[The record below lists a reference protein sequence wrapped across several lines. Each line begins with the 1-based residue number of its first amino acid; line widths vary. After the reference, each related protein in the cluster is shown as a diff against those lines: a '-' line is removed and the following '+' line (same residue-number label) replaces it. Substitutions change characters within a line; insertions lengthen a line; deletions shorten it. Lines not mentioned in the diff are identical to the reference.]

1 VLGGN
6 LMGYFGTISAQR
18 EFIKR
23 GDLKPLFV
31 TSAKRSIYLPDVQT
45 LAEAGLP
52 PIATGYWMGLS
63 APAGTSDAIVTLLNK
78 EINAILVTPDVIQK
92 FNQQAIDP
100 MGGTPKEMDTFFDE
114 ELKLWQAAAIAAK
127 IVPIAL
133 GK

>member
-1 VLGGN
+1 
-6 LMGYFGTISAQR
+6 
-18 EFIKR
+18 
-23 GDLKPLFV
+23 
-31 TSAKRSIYLPDVQT
+31 
-45 LAEAGLP
+45 
-52 PIATGYWMGLS
+52 
-63 APAGTSDAIVTLLNK
+63 VTLLNK

-100 MGGTPKEMDTFFDE
+100 MGGSPKEMDTFFDE

>member
-1 VLGGN
+1 
-6 LMGYFGTISAQR
+6 
-18 EFIKR
+18 
-23 GDLKPLFV
+23 
-31 TSAKRSIYLPDVQT
+31 
-45 LAEAGLP
+45 
-52 PIATGYWMGLS
+52 MGLS
-63 APAGTSDAIVTLLNK
+63 APAGTSDAIVNLLNK
-78 EINAILVTPDVIQK
+78 EINAILLSPDVIQK